1 MSDFNFADSTP
12 KGAHDLLSAIAIAD
26 DILADSTDE
35 RSIVL
40 ADKFLQD
47 IAEVVVPSHFSV
59 PDSDVDNEDDA
70 ANEDDFILLTDMY
83 LNLQLAACNAPRR
96 YGMDNYDAFRKYLVR
111 NYDNLLDRDE
121 NGRIV
126 VDVDNFDILYS
137 LIF

>member
-26 DILADSTDE
+26 DILAESTDE
-35 RSIVL
+35 RSIGL

-47 IAEVVVPSHFSV
+47 IAEVVVPSHLPV
-59 PDSDVDNEDDA
+59 PDSDVAD
-70 ANEDDFILLTDMY
+70 EDDFVLLTDMY
-83 LNLQLAACNAPRR
+83 LNLQLAACDAPRR
-96 YGMDNYDAFRKYLVR
+96 YGWDNYNAFRKFLVR

-126 VDVDNFDILYS
+126 VDVDNFDILYG
-137 LIF
+137 LLF